1 MSIDYLLAE
10 FFEGRG
16 AFCRKGECMSQGL
29 SVWVE
34 GGIVS
39 VGEKEKGLL
48 GSSGDLGL
56 RDLAKSSSPTSLSFD
71 CDAVSRDV
79 VDNLLC

>member
-1 MSIDYLLAE
+1 MDCLLAE
-10 FFEGRG
+10 FFEGWG
-16 AFCRKGECMSQGL
+16 TFCRKDECMSQGL
-29 SVWVE
+29 PVLVE

-71 CDAVSRDV
+71 CDALSRDD